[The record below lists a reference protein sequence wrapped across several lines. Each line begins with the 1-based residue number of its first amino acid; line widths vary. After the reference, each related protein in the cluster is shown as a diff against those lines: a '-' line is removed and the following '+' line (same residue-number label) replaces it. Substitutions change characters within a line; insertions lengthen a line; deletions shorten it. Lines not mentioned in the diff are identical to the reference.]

1 MKQTIYRSLTA
12 AMSPAHDLITIVH
25 VHSGAESYSIP
36 DRNLL
41 LKQDIYEHGV
51 IRKDHIYGVDM
62 VFVDSDTV
70 AIGGA
75 ESILT
80 FSNVRTGNKHDSIS
94 APVLRDASSCSLRR
108 LVRTTTTVFL
118 SRTLLTSYFVGRHS
132 PTQRPDFLAY
142 NRR

>member
-1 MKQTIYRSLTA
+1 
-12 AMSPAHDLITIVH
+12 MSPTQDLITIVH
-25 VHSGAESYSIP
+25 VHSGAESYSVP

-41 LKQDIYEHGV
+41 LKQEIYEHGV

-108 LVRTTTTVFL
+108 LVRTTELVSL
-118 SRTLLTSYFVGRHS
+118 
-132 PTQRPDFLAY
+132 
-142 NRR
+142 